1 MTRRRATRFLIG
13 GALALAQTGCASLII
28 KSGIVRSQ
36 GDKAL
41 TFIAANPARA
51 ALFAMRG
58 DTVLASWQA
67 DRAQPLA
74 STAKVMIALTYAEDV
89 AAGRIDSTERVS
101 LDALEHFYLPGYDGG
116 AHEQWVSDVRR
127 EQRNAPTSSHATVSI
142 GDVVR
147 GMMRFSSNANAE
159 WLLGRLGVDRV
170 NMSAARNGI
179 RHEVPLYFAF
189 SSALLIL
196 RDTASVTTL
205 RQLTMPTWIAMAAAF
220 HDSLAADSTGR
231 LRRSLDASHAALVR
245 QRVWSDRLPS
255 SSAGDY
261 ARFADRVAARRTFDR
276 TTQRIL
282 DDALNA
288 RARAAA
294 VETIGFK
301 GGSTVSV
308 FTDMTYIL
316 MKDGS
321 RTAYAVFFR
330 DLTERESQQ
339 LQTQISFW
347 NLLLATDPAFR
358 AHVAALGRERQR

>member
-1 MTRRRATRFLIG
+1 MSGHQVVRLLMC
-13 GALALAQTGCASLII
+13 GALALAHTGCASLII

-89 AAGRIDSTERVS
+89 AAGQIDSTERVS
-101 LDALEHFYLPGYDGG
+101 LHTLERFYLPGYDGG
-116 AHEQWVSDVRR
+116 AHEQWVSDLRR
-127 EQRNAPTSSHATVSI
+127 ERRNARLPARDTVPI

-147 GMMRFSSNANAE
+147 GMIRFSSNANAE
-159 WLLGRLGVDRV
+159 WLLARLGVDRV
-170 NMSAARNGI
+170 NASATRHGI
-179 RHEVPLYFAF
+179 RHDVPLYFAF

-196 RDTASVTTL
+196 RDTASVSTL
-205 RQLTMPTWIAMAAAF
+205 RQLTTPAWIARAAAI
-220 HDSLAADSTGR
+220 HDSLAADSTGQ

-261 ARFADRVAARRTFDR
+261 ARFADRVAARRTFDSA
-276 TTQRIL
+276 TQRVL

-358 AHVAALGRERQR
+358 AHVAALGRKRQP